1 MVNFY
6 FIIMATSVC
15 AMPHRSMRRRHTGGA
30 VLVERTDKIEG
41 HRFTDVAW
49 LFANHQN
56 RLPVKSVQS
65 PEAQPEMTASPNR
78 IPVLSNDLSKII
90 SSPRRN
96 HHVSKKIRNV
106 GSFVEKKSRKQVAT
120 TDDEELMQELMAN
133 QLISAHATNTHR
145 RFVSN
150 RFRINSMRMNRRVI
164 PSQVLRKFRHI
175 MTNLPNLNAA
185 ESHDEGSGSLW

>member
-6 FIIMATSVC
+6 FIIFATSVC

-56 RLPVKSVQS
+56 RLPVKPVHRPEVQL
-65 PEAQPEMTASPNR
+65 EMTGSPNR
-78 IPVLSNDLSKII
+78 IPVLSSDLSKII

-96 HHVSKKIRNV
+96 HHVSKKVRNT
-106 GSFVEKKSRKQVAT
+106 GPRKSVAT

-133 QLISAHATNTHR
+133 QLISAHATNSHR

-175 MTNLPNLNAA
+175 MTNLPNLNGA
-185 ESHDEGSGSLW
+185 ESHEEGSGSLW

>member
-1 MVNFY
+1 MANFY
-6 FIIMATSVC
+6 FVIFAASVC
-15 AMPHRSMRRRHTGGA
+15 AMPHRSMRKRHTGGA

-56 RLPVKSVQS
+56 RLPVKPV
-65 PEAQPEMTASPNR
+65 QPEVRQEAAGNPHR
-78 IPVLSNDLSKII
+78 IPILSNDLSKII

-96 HHVSKKIRNV
+96 HHVSKKIRNAT
-106 GSFVEKKSRKQVAT
+106 EKKSRKQVAT

-133 QLISAHATNTHR
+133 QLISAHATNSHR
-145 RFVSN
+145 RFASS
-150 RFRINSMRMNRRVI
+150 RIRINSMRMNRRVI
-164 PSQVLRKFRHI
+164 PSHVLRKFRHI

-185 ESHDEGSGSLW
+185 ESQEEGSGSLW

>member
-1 MVNFY
+1 MTNFY
-6 FIIMATSVC
+6 LIIFATSVC
-15 AMPHRSMRRRHTGGA
+15 AMPHRSMRKRHTGGA

-56 RLPVKSVQS
+56 RLPVKPVQPKVR
-65 PEAQPEMTASPNR
+65 PEAAASPHR
-78 IPVLSNDLSKII
+78 IPILSNDLSKII

-96 HHVSKKIRNV
+96 HHVSKNIRNV
-106 GSFVEKKSRKQVAT
+106 GKKSRVAT

-133 QLISAHATNTHR
+133 QLISAHATNSHS

-150 RFRINSMRMNRRVI
+150 RIRINSMRMNRRVI
-164 PSQVLRKFRHI
+164 PTQVLRQFRHI

-185 ESHDEGSGSLW
+185 ESQEEGSGSLW

>member
-6 FIIMATSVC
+6 FIIFATSVC

-56 RLPVKSVQS
+56 RLPVKPVHRPEVQH
-65 PEAQPEMTASPNR
+65 AMEMTGSPNR
-78 IPVLSNDLSKII
+78 IPVLSSDLSKII

-96 HHVSKKIRNV
+96 HHVSKKIRNA
-106 GSFVEKKSRKQVAT
+106 GARKPVAT

-133 QLISAHATNTHR
+133 QLISAHATNNHR

-185 ESHDEGSGSLW
+185 ESHEEGSGSPW